1 MFLCGGSPA
10 YPRRLRAEMKGLIK
24 MRTSN
29 LARKHTGEKETVD
42 SCLDRVMETIVQ
54 ELEKGSPDDLK
65 KLIRRRKRQLR
76 KKNKGIPQNSTGSGM
91 Q

>member
-1 MFLCGGSPA
+1 
-10 YPRRLRAEMKGLIK
+10 
-24 MRTSN
+24 
-29 LARKHTGEKETVD
+29 
-42 SCLDRVMETIVQ
+42 METIEQ

-76 KKNKGIPQNSTGSGM
+76 KKNKGIPQNSIGSGM